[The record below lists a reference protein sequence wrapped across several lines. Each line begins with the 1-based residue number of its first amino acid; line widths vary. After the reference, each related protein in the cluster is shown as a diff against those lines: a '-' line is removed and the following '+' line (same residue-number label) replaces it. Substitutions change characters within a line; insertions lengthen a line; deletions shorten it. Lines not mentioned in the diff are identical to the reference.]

1 MKKLKYSFRNATF
14 HLQQF
19 NLQIVLRMQHI
30 SLYIPKQPTAV
41 IMAVLNRKRY
51 QERNFILNLDLKK
64 SQETPREMKIA
75 RNFSSSTD
83 IFFLL
88 SNLIFD
94 EENFSF
100 IVRILE
106 ISENVVDKS

>member
-83 IFFLL
+83 IFLL